1 MRQMK
6 LQMAA
11 TNHVVTGEKLCI
23 LCSKDFEYAAIV
35 SGEKNVEDLSSTYK
49 GKVLTDQVVV
59 LKNNIANNGALHI
72 IDVEI
77 TVRCPHCQSNQRF
90 NQFLTLQS

>member
-6 LQMAA
+6 LQMTAS
-11 TNHVVTGEKLCI
+11 NHVVTGEKSCI

-35 SGEKNVEDLSSTYK
+35 SGEMNVENLSSIYK
-49 GKVLTDQVVV
+49 GKVVTHQVVV
-59 LKNNIANNGALHI
+59 LKKSKVNHGSFRI

-77 TVRCPHCQSNQRF
+77 MVRCPHCQSNNRF
-90 NQFLTLQS
+90 NSYFTLQN

>member
-1 MRQMK
+1 MK

-11 TNHVVTGEKLCI
+11 TNHVVTGEKSCI

-35 SGEKNVEDLSSTYK
+35 SGENNVEDLSSIYK
-49 GKVLTDQVVV
+49 GKALTDQVVV
-59 LKNNIANNGALHI
+59 LKKSFVNNGAFHI
-72 IDVEI
+72 VDVEI
-77 TVRCPHCQSNQRF
+77 TVRCPHCQSNNRF